1 MTTSLPL
8 AGLNIV
14 VTRPR
19 DQAAQLVQSI
29 LALGGVCTQFPLL
42 EITPLADDRA
52 LHRLISR
59 LHEFHL
65 AIFISPNAVRFG
77 MEAIIKAGGLPGT
90 MQVASVG
97 LSSAKA
103 LLEYGVKK
111 VISPQQR
118 FDSEALLE
126 LPELQKVRD
135 KNIVIFRGD
144 SGRELLG
151 DTLKLRG
158 AQVEYIGCYL
168 RSKPQHDVNDLLE
181 ARPDAL
187 TVSSSEA
194 LNYLTEMLGPAGRE
208 RLFTLPLFVSH
219 SRIAA
224 AAQQQ
229 GWQHIVTAAAGEEG
243 LLSALITWAEL
254 RKTEA
259 GNRTIPRETG

>member
-1 MTTSLPL
+1 MTGSLPL

-19 DQAAQLVQSI
+19 DQAAQLVTSI
-29 LALGGVCTQFPLL
+29 QALGGVCTLFPLL
-42 EITPLADDRA
+42 EITPLADDSA
-52 LHRLISR
+52 LQSLISR

-77 MEAIIKAGGLPGT
+77 MEAIKKAGGVPGAL
-90 MQVASVG
+90 QVATVG

-103 LLEYGVKK
+103 LLDYGVRK

-118 FDSEALLE
+118 FDSESLLE
-126 LPELQKVRD
+126 LPELQEVRD

-158 AQVEYIGCYL
+158 AQVEYVTCYL
-168 RSKPQHDVNDLLE
+168 RSKPQHNVSNLL
-181 ARPDAL
+181 AAKPHAL

-194 LNYLTEMLGPAGRE
+194 LNYLLEMLSPADRE
-208 RLFTLPLFVSH
+208 QLSALPLFVSH
-219 SRIAA
+219 PRIAM

-229 GWQHIVTAAAGEEG
+229 GWQKIITAAGGDDG
-243 LLSALITWAEL
+243 LVKSLLAWADSG
-254 RKTEA
+254 RTET
-259 GNRTIPRETG
+259 GNRTYHEQ

>member
-19 DQAAQLVQSI
+19 DQAAQLVKSI
-29 LALGGVCTQFPLL
+29 QALGGICTQFPLL
-42 EITPLADDRA
+42 EISPLADDSA
-52 LHRLISR
+52 LQSLISR

-65 AIFISPNAVRFG
+65 AIFMSPNAVRFG
-77 MEAIIKAGGLPGT
+77 MEAIKKAGDLPVA
-90 MQVASVG
+90 MQVATVG
-97 LSSAKA
+97 LSSAQA
-103 LLEYGVKK
+103 LHEYGVTK
-111 VISPQQR
+111 VLSPQQR
-118 FDSEALLE
+118 FDSESLLE
-126 LPELQKVRD
+126 LAELQEVRD

-158 AQVEYIGCYL
+158 AHVEYVSCYL
-168 RSKPQHDVNDLLE
+168 RSKPQHEVSNLL
-181 ARPDAL
+181 AAKPDAL

-194 LNYLTEMLGPAGRE
+194 LSYLAEMLGPAGRE
-208 RLFTLPLFVSH
+208 QLFILPLFVSH
-219 SRIAA
+219 SRIAM

-229 GWQHIVTAAAGEEG
+229 GWQYIVTAAAGDEG

-259 GNRTIPRETG
+259 GNRT